1 MTSTFLWLAA
11 ALTLATALLH
21 SLFGEMRLI
30 RPLLSLNAGVLQ
42 TDRTRKLVRFSWHA
56 TSLLWIV
63 IAYVLA
69 SAARDFSTADPFL
82 IGLIGIIHLAVG
94 LFDAIMTK
102 GRHVGWPPLT
112 LIGVF
117 SLLALT

>member
-11 ALTLATALLH
+11 VLTLATALLH
-21 SLFGEMRLI
+21 SVFGERRLI
-30 RPLLSLNAGVLQ
+30 TPLLSLNEGVLQ

-69 SAARDFSTADPFL
+69 SAARNFSAADPFL
-82 IGLIGIIHLAVG
+82 IGLIGTIHLAVG
-94 LFDAIMTK
+94 LFDLVMTK
-102 GRHVGWPPLT
+102 GKHVGWPPLT

-117 SLLALT
+117 SLLALI

>member
-1 MTSTFLWLAA
+1 VTSTFLWLAA
-11 ALTLATALLH
+11 GLTLATALLH
-21 SLFGEMRLI
+21 SFFGEKRLI
-30 RPLLSLNAGVLQ
+30 TPLMSISEGVLQ
-42 TDRTRKLVRFSWHA
+42 TDRTRRLVRFSWHA

-69 SAARDFSTADPFL
+69 SAAQNFSAADPFL
-82 IGLIGIIHLAVG
+82 IGLIGIIHLSVG

-102 GRHVGWPPLT
+102 GKHVGWPPLT

-117 SLLALT
+117 SLLALI